1 MWYYKTN
8 HNTDFRVR
16 ETLTCI
22 SSPPQSASL
31 LPLKV
36 LEDVQMMDMQV
47 SHTQG
52 TLAGWW
58 FPFSTEPQNYW
69 F

>member
-1 MWYYKTN
+1 M
-8 HNTDFRVR
+8 DFRVR
-16 ETLTCI
+16 EALTCI
-22 SSPPQSASL
+22 SSPPKSASL

-36 LEDVQMMDMQV
+36 PVDVQIMDIQV

-58 FPFSTEPQNYW
+58 FPFSTEPQHY
-69 F
+69 